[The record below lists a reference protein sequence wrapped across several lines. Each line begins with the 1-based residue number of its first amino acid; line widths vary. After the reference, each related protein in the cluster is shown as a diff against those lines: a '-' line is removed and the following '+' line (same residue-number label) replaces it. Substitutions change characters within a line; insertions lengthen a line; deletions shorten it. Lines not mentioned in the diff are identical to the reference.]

1 MQIAQGDEGN
11 APNLSVSPGPI
22 MFFTVRAHSFFVR
35 AHSFFGD
42 GRRDTLD
49 PGLVR

>member
-22 MFFTVRAHSFFVR
+22 MFFTVRAHSFF
-35 AHSFFGD
+35 GD